1 MPGHQQADGNHDRSG
16 GIEREH
22 RLGGRDTDKR
32 TYPVNTDYV
41 NDNLGAK
48 SSTDPTTTSPPP
60 QAPVPVT
67 PAPTYYVYDVYH
79 VC

>member
-48 SSTDPTTTSPPP
+48 SSTDPDDDLTSASGSSPGY
-60 QAPVPVT
+60 AST
-67 PAPTYYVYDVYH
+67 DVLRL
-79 VC
+79 